1 MAIYERRVPENE
13 ILYKVIARQW
23 PGIARDYAARDVRI
37 APHVHVEFERY
48 LRCGILQYGFVRLLC
63 PSCDEERVVG
73 FSCKA
78 RGFCNACGSR
88 RMQQKAFRLEKEVW
102 PVVKARQWVLTFPF
116 QVRRWIAQSS
126 ELLSDV
132 IALVND
138 EIAQFYIT
146 HTPGLDEEARESIPA
161 TGSIT
166 FIQRFNS
173 ALALSTHLHIIFA
186 DGVWARRDGDVEF
199 FPFPMLTSKEVAMV
213 LYGIEERLERLFR
226 RRKYIRGHGPDIE
239 EVPQEDV
246 PAPFKPRQPKAYRRK
261 HGFKEPAFNEINRD
275 KMTEVGYCNVTYKW
289 LSLHAGVYVE
299 GDERERLINL
309 FRYVARSAIS
319 PSRLSYVDP
328 GDPDKSDIRLELK
341 RKWSD
346 GTSALEFKQVD
357 LVERLAEIVPEPWSN
372 LTRYHGI
379 FAPGHAWRDFIV
391 PGRRR
396 LSRQLSMETEMREA
410 QASDGEATTKK
421 PSSGRAPA
429 EYWMAW
435 AEMLRR
441 TVGVCPEACTCG
453 AKMVVQ
459 QTVTE
464 SIPIREMMVKMGLS
478 PMPPPRGR
486 ASVVAGEVEYVFED

>member
-186 DGVWARRDGDVEF
+186 DALCAAEGKSRIHGD
-199 FPFPMLTSKEVAMV
+199 
-213 LYGIEERLERLFR
+213 I
-226 RRKYIRGHGPDIE
+226 I
-239 EVPQEDV
+239 
-246 PAPFKPRQPKAYRRK
+246 
-261 HGFKEPAFNEINRD
+261 
-275 KMTEVGYCNVTYKW
+275 
-289 LSLHAGVYVE
+289 
-299 GDERERLINL
+299 
-309 FRYVARSAIS
+309 
-319 PSRLSYVDP
+319 VD
-328 GDPDKSDIRLELK
+328 
-341 RKWSD
+341 
-346 GTSALEFKQVD
+346 
-357 LVERLAEIVPEPWSN
+357 
-372 LTRYHGI
+372 
-379 FAPGHAWRDFIV
+379 
-391 PGRRR
+391 
-396 LSRQLSMETEMREA
+396 
-410 QASDGEATTKK
+410 
-421 PSSGRAPA
+421 
-429 EYWMAW
+429 
-435 AEMLRR
+435 
-441 TVGVCPEACTCG
+441 
-453 AKMVVQ
+453 
-459 QTVTE
+459 
-464 SIPIREMMVKMGLS
+464 
-478 PMPPPRGR
+478 
-486 ASVVAGEVEYVFED
+486 